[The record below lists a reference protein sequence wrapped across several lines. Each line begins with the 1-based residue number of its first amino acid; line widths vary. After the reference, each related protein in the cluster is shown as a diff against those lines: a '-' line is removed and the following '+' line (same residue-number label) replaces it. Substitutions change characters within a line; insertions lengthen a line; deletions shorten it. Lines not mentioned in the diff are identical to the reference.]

1 MAAMIAL
8 ELKEQIKKLPA
19 KPGVYLFKNSRN
31 KPLYAGKALD
41 LKKRVGNYLKTDDPR
56 LKKMVMEASDVGF
69 IQTDSDIEALI
80 IESQYIKKYQPTF
93 NIMLRDDK
101 QYSFVGFTKDKYPKI
116 FITHQPQVHQDTV
129 GPFTDAGALKTTL
142 RLLRKIFPYCTCK
155 QLHNNYCLNYHIEK
169 CMGDCCLKIKNEKI
183 KNQNDNVKLKNYRKN
198 IKAIKDILSGKR
210 KLLIKGFEKEMRKL
224 SGIQE
229 FEKALQLQYKIG
241 KLKRVFQNAQIIGNW
256 SASRRME
263 IGNSDP
269 DKKPRNTLKQLRQI
283 LGIDK
288 PLHRIEAYDIANIQG
303 EHATGVMVVF
313 ENGQPNNK
321 EYRLFKIKTVA
332 GANDTAMLREILTRR
347 FNHSEWQLPNLIVI
361 DGGKAQL
368 NASLRTI
375 NNLRLTIDQR
385 PTTVALTKDSRHQG
399 SHIYIQ
405 SNVKGKMS
413 KVELN
418 SLPSEVKNLILQ
430 IDSEA
435 HRFAINYYRKLH
447 RQSTR

>member
-1 MAAMIAL
+1 M
-8 ELKEQIKKLPA
+8 
-19 KPGVYLFKNSRN
+19 
-31 KPLYAGKALD
+31 
-41 LKKRVGNYLKTDDPR
+41 
-56 LKKMVMEASDVGF
+56 
-69 IQTDSDIEALI
+69 
-80 IESQYIKKYQPTF
+80 
-93 NIMLRDDK
+93 
-101 QYSFVGFTKDKYPKI
+101 
-116 FITHQPQVHQDTV
+116 
-129 GPFTDAGALKTTL
+129 
-142 RLLRKIFPYCTCK
+142 
-155 QLHNNYCLNYHIEK
+155 
-169 CMGDCCLKIKNEKI
+169 
-183 KNQNDNVKLKNYRKN
+183 
-198 IKAIKDILSGKR
+198 
-210 KLLIKGFEKEMRKL
+210 
-224 SGIQE
+224 
-229 FEKALQLQYKIG
+229 
-241 KLKRVFQNAQIIGNW
+241 
-256 SASRRME
+256 
-263 IGNSDP
+263 
-269 DKKPRNTLKQLRQI
+269 
-283 LGIDK
+283 GIDK